1 MDQFTRN
8 IVDFNQ
14 NILGIAQRQPAMLNE
29 SEFKISMKCLR
40 EEVSE
45 FAEAHFQ
52 GDFIGCIDAI
62 VDLRYFAVGVL
73 YKLGLTAEQIEQIDQ
88 AVHDANMQKKLG
100 KKAGRGDGVAAD
112 AVKPEG
118 WISPEER
125 IAAILDVVK
134 KG

>member
-14 NILGIAQRQPAMLNE
+14 KVLGITPREMNMLND
-29 SEFKISMKCLR
+29 SEFDISMACLH
-40 EEVSE
+40 EEVRE
-45 FAEAHFQ
+45 FMEAHIG
-52 GDFIGCIDAI
+52 GDFIGSIDAI

-100 KKAGRGDGVAAD
+100 KKEGRGDGVAAD

-118 WISPEER
+118 WVSPEER
-125 IAAILDVVK
+125 IAAILDRK
-134 KG
+134 

>member
-14 NILGIAQRQPAMLNE
+14 NILGIKQRLPAMLND
-29 SEFKISMKCLR
+29 SEFRISMEYLR
-40 EEVSE
+40 EEVNELSD
-45 FAEAHFQ
+45 AHVD
-52 GDFIGCIDAI
+52 GDFIGCIDAL

-73 YKLGLTAEQIEQIDQ
+73 YKLGLTAEQIELIDQ

-100 KKAGRGDGVAAD
+100 KKEGRGDGVAAD

-118 WISPEER
+118 WVSPEER
-125 IAAILDVVK
+125 IAAMLDRK
-134 KG
+134 

>member
-14 NILGIAQRQPAMLNE
+14 NILGIAQRQPAMLNH
-29 SEFKISMKCLR
+29 SEFEISMECLH
-40 EEVSE
+40 EEIDE
-45 FAEAHFQ
+45 FAEAHLQ

-62 VDLRYFAVGVL
+62 VDLRYFAVGIL

-100 KKAGRGDGVAAD
+100 KKEGRGDGVAAD

-118 WISPEER
+118 WVSPEER
-125 IAAILDVVK
+125 IAAILDRK
-134 KG
+134 

>member
-14 NILGIAQRQPAMLNE
+14 KVLGIAPREKNMLNE
-29 SEFKISMKCLR
+29 SEFDISIECLQ
-40 EEVSE
+40 EEVRE
-45 FAEAHFQ
+45 FMEAHIS

-100 KKAGRGDGVAAD
+100 KKEGRGDGVAAD

-118 WISPEER
+118 WVSPEER
-125 IAAILDVVK
+125 IAAILDRK
-134 KG
+134 

>member
-14 NILGIAQRQPAMLNE
+14 NILGIGQRQPAMLNK
-29 SEFKISMKCLR
+29 SEFDISIECLQEEIR
-40 EEVSE
+40 EFV
-45 FAEAHFQ
+45 EAHSS
-52 GDFIGCIDAI
+52 GDFIGSIDAI
-62 VDLRYFAVGVL
+62 IDLRYFAVGVL
-73 YKLGLTAEQIEQIDQ
+73 YKLGLTAEQIEQMDQ

-118 WISPEER
+118 WVSPEER
-125 IAAILDVVK
+125 IAAILDRK
-134 KG
+134 

>member
-14 NILGIAQRQPAMLNE
+14 KVLGIAPREKNMLND
-29 SEFKISMKCLR
+29 SEFDISMACLQ
-40 EEVSE
+40 EEVRE
-45 FAEAHFQ
+45 FMEAHIG

-100 KKAGRGDGVAAD
+100 KKEGRGDGVAAD

-125 IAAILDVVK
+125 IAAILDRK
-134 KG
+134 

>member
-14 NILGIAQRQPAMLNE
+14 KVLGIAPREKNMLND
-29 SEFKISMKCLR
+29 SEFDITMECLQ
-40 EEVSE
+40 EEVRE
-45 FAEAHFQ
+45 FMESHIG

-100 KKAGRGDGVAAD
+100 KKEGRGDGVAAD

-118 WISPEER
+118 WVSPEER
-125 IAAILDVVK
+125 IAAILDRK
-134 KG
+134 

>member
-14 NILGIAQRQPAMLNE
+14 RILGLEQRQPAMLND
-29 SEFKISMKCLR
+29 SEFKISMECLR
-40 EEVSE
+40 EEINE
-45 FAEAHFQ
+45 FTEAHID

-73 YKLGLTAEQIEQIDQ
+73 YKLGLTADQIEAIDQ
-88 AVHDANMQKKLG
+88 AVHEANMLKKLG
-100 KKAGRGDGVAAD
+100 KKDGRGDGIAAD

-118 WISPEER
+118 WVSPEER
-125 IAAILDVVK
+125 IAAILDGK
-134 KG
+134 